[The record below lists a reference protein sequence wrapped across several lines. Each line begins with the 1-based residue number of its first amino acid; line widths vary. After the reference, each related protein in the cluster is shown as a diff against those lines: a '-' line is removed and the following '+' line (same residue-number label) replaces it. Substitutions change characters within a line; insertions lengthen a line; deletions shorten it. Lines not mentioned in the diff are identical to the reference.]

1 MKSVIRTL
9 QLLVACTLFVS
20 VQNTQAQAYPSN
32 PIRIVVPFGPGSGAD
47 IIGRILADTLSE
59 QMSARVFVENRDG
72 AGGSIGSTQVASAA
86 PDGYTLVLIPSSFT
100 VSLLPT
106 PPYDAVK
113 DFAAISKVAAL
124 PLVVVSG
131 ADAPYKNLTE
141 LIAYARANP
150 GKLSYATSGKGASSH
165 LEFELIKHRYK
176 LDIPDV
182 PYKSFGQAIT
192 DTISGQVSFYFAALP
207 ATLPHIKSGRVRG
220 IAMGGLQ
227 RSDQAP
233 EVPTIAESLNLPGY
247 EASVWYGVLAP
258 AATPRAII
266 AALDAQI
273 ATALKTPEV
282 QQRLTKGGVLPA
294 YAPADKFS
302 ALVAEETAKWRKL
315 IDTLGLKV
323 AK

>member
-106 PPYDAVK
+106 PPYDPVK

-282 QQRLTKGGVLPA
+282 QQRLTKGGVFPA

>member
-1 MKSVIRTL
+1 
-9 QLLVACTLFVS
+9 
-20 VQNTQAQAYPSN
+20 
-32 PIRIVVPFGPGSGAD
+32 
-47 IIGRILADTLSE
+47 
-59 QMSARVFVENRDG
+59 
-72 AGGSIGSTQVASAA
+72 
-86 PDGYTLVLIPSSFT
+86 
-100 VSLLPT
+100 
-106 PPYDAVK
+106 
-113 DFAAISKVAAL
+113 
-124 PLVVVSG
+124 
-131 ADAPYKNLTE
+131 
-141 LIAYARANP
+141 
-150 GKLSYATSGKGASSH
+150 
-165 LEFELIKHRYK
+165 
-176 LDIPDV
+176 
-182 PYKSFGQAIT
+182 
-192 DTISGQVSFYFAALP
+192 
-207 ATLPHIKSGRVRG
+207 
-220 IAMGGLQ
+220 MGGLQ